1 MFEESLYFSAFII
14 GLLGSTHCAGMCGG
28 IISGLTLGI
37 SKTNRRKY
45 FFSYSLIYNLGR
57 IISYAAA
64 GAITAGMG
72 NIADN
77 YDFGIEIRKGFTLL
91 AAITMIFIG
100 LYINGWSRNVI
111 LRIEK
116 IGTFLWRWIEP
127 FAKKLLP
134 VNSKK
139 QALIAG
145 LIWGWLPCG
154 LVYSSLFLAISAN
167 NMIKGIIIMTSF
179 GIGTLPTLIT
189 FGYFSNSL
197 INHLKKKWVRFFAG
211 LMIIFFGILQLKIHL
226 FS

>member
-100 LYINGWSRNVI
+100 NVFGTRPRKPVSINRFQNETRLNALYESKTRLNIFETRSKPVYKMNAFCETGFIRNVFI
-111 LRIEK
+111 C
-116 IGTFLWRWIEP
+116 
-127 FAKKLLP
+127 
-134 VNSKK
+134 SK
-139 QALIAG
+139 
-145 LIWGWLPCG
+145 
-154 LVYSSLFLAISAN
+154 
-167 NMIKGIIIMTSF
+167 
-179 GIGTLPTLIT
+179 
-189 FGYFSNSL
+189 
-197 INHLKKKWVRFFAG
+197 
-211 LMIIFFGILQLKIHL
+211 
-226 FS
+226 